1 MAVVKK
7 YRGSTTVFKK
17 VLNAQW
23 PGAPLKPDIHKVN
36 DGSSTDAT
44 QLLLSYALP
53 EVNNLAA
60 GESITVIIQAYEV
73 EE

>member
-1 MAVVKK
+1 MAIVKK
-7 YRGSTTVFKK
+7 YRGSTTTFKK
-17 VLNAQW
+17 TLNAQW
-23 PGAPLKPDIHKVN
+23 PGAPLKPNIHKVN

-53 EVNNLAA
+53 EITNLAA
-60 GESITVIIQAYEV
+60 GESITFVVQAYEV